1 MSLYKHFPILIIDP
15 ALDTKTGEGQADQ
28 AIIDELEDNG
38 FSVIKSFTLEDAV
51 EVSASYKQISCILL
65 NKDKSAD
72 KNKTEKFIRYIR
84 SMNET
89 LPIFIMTEREKLA
102 DIDLETLNEISG
114 YIWKMNDTPQ
124 FIAGRI
130 RVEVKHYLSNLAP
143 PFFKELVLYT
153 EEYKYAWHTPGH
165 MGGEAFQK
173 SPIGRAF
180 FDFFGEHIFRA
191 DLSVSVPE
199 LGSLMEHSGVTGEA
213 EREAAKNFGADY
225 TYFVTNGTST
235 ANKIVLCGTVTPG
248 DVVLVDRNCHK
259 SLQHALTMTGAIPV
273 YFIPTRNAYGIIG
286 GIHHESFDEKKI
298 KEAIRKN
305 PLIKNKKIKPKLA
318 VITNS
323 TYDGLLYDVVA
334 IKEKLSKTVDM
345 IHFDEAWYAYAKFH
359 EIYHDRFGMGKT
371 HKKHHPAI
379 FATQS
384 THKLLAAFS
393 QASMV
398 HVKNGKKKIDPD
410 YFNEAFMMHTST
422 SPQYTII
429 ASLDVASKM
438 MQGSAGRTI
447 INESIEEAVAFRK
460 KVAQIKQK
468 VVSDKKL
475 PKKEKW
481 YFDAWQPDTVKTK
494 ANQKTK
500 LANTP
505 DSILNTK
512 ASCWYLNKTDKW
524 HGYTGLKDGYM
535 MLDPIKV
542 SIVTP
547 GINPDG
553 SMADWGIPAPILAM
567 FLMSRGIVDEKT
579 GFYTFLLL
587 FSIGVCRA
595 KSGTLLVEL
604 QEFKRLFDE
613 NCSLK
618 SVLPDLVKNHP
629 ERYENMTIQDLA
641 NEMHHYLKSQDITN
655 MTMKI
660 FSILPKPSM
669 TPSDAYYELV
679 RGNVEDVPLS
689 QVKNRTAAV
698 MLVPYPPGI
707 PIIMPGETFE
717 QSAMGIVK
725 YLQVFEDFDNEFPG
739 FETETHGIVIKT
751 EKGRKKYYVPCI
763 KK

>member
-1 MSLYKHFPILIIDP
+1 MGIYKHFPILIIDS
-15 ALDTKTGEGQADQ
+15 ALDTKTGEGQALQ
-28 AIIDELEDNG
+28 AIISELEDGG
-38 FSVIKSFTLEDAV
+38 FAVIKSFTIDDGIEIIT
-51 EVSASYKQISCILL
+51 SYKQVPCILM
-65 NKDKSAD
+65 SWD
-72 KNKTEKFIRYIR
+72 KNTNKKIIRNFIKYVR

-89 LPIFIMTEREKLA
+89 LPIFIMTERKKLS
-102 DIDLETLNEISG
+102 DIDLDILNEISG
-114 YIWKMNDTPQ
+114 YIWKMNDTAN

-130 RVEVKHYLSNLAP
+130 EVAISHYLKNLAP
-143 PFFKELVLYT
+143 PFFKELVCYI
-153 EEYKYAWHTPGH
+153 EEFKYAWHTPGH

-180 FDFFGEHIFRA
+180 FDFFGETVFRA

-213 EREAAKNFGADY
+213 ERQAAENFGADQ

-286 GIHHESFDEKKI
+286 GIHQDEFNAKNI
-298 KEAIRKN
+298 KAAIRKN
-305 PLIKNKKIKPKLA
+305 PLIKNKNVKPKLA

-323 TYDGLLYDVVA
+323 TYDGLLYDVVT
-334 IKEKLSKTVDM
+334 IKDKLSETVDA

-359 EIYHDRFGMGKT
+359 ELYDNRYGMGKT
-371 HKKHHPAI
+371 HAKHHPAI

-398 HVKNGKKKIDPD
+398 HVKSGVKQIDPAR
-410 YFNEAFMMHTST
+410 FNEAFMMHTST

-429 ASLDVASKM
+429 ASLDVANKM
-438 MQGSAGRTI
+438 MQGPAGRTI
-447 INESIEEAVAFRK
+447 INEAVEEAVIFRK
-460 KVAQIKQK
+460 KVAQIKQNILL
-468 VVSDKKL
+468 DKKIA
-475 PKKEKW
+475 KKAKW
-481 YFDAWQPDTVKTK
+481 SFDVWQPDFVKTK
-494 ANQKTK
+494 GKQKNK
-500 LANTP
+500 LLNTP
-505 DSILNTK
+505 DAVLTTTAN
-512 ASCWYLNKTDKW
+512 CWHLNKTDKW
-524 HGYTGLKDGYM
+524 HGYPGLKDGYM

-553 SMADWGIPAPILAM
+553 TMANWGIPAPILAT
-567 FLMSRGIVDEKT
+567 FLISRGIVDEKT

-595 KSGTLLVEL
+595 KSGTLLVAL
-604 QEFKRLFDE
+604 QEFKKLYDQ
-613 NCSLK
+613 NK
-618 SVLPDLVKNHP
+618 SIQEMLPELVEQHP
-629 ERYENMTIQDLA
+629 ERYNNVSIQDFA
-641 NEMHHYLKSQDITN
+641 QEMHGYLKSRDITN
-655 MTMKI
+655 MTTKI
-660 FSILPKPSM
+660 FSILPPPAM
-669 TPSDAYYELV
+669 TPADAYHELV
-679 RGNVEDVPLS
+679 RGKAKDIPLAK
-689 QVKNRTAAV
+689 VKNRTAAV

-707 PIIMPGETFE
+707 PIIMPGETFDKAA
-717 QSAMGIVK
+717 QGIID
-725 YLQVFEDFDNEFPG
+725 YLQVFEDFDNQFPG

-763 KK
+763 E

>member
-1 MSLYKHFPILIIDP
+1 MSIYKHFPVLVIDP
-15 ALDTKTGEGQADQ
+15 TLETKTGEGQAVES
-28 AIIDELEDNG
+28 IVREIEDRG
-38 FSVIKSFTLEDAV
+38 LTVIKSWTLADA
-51 EVSASYKQISCILL
+51 EEITSAYKQISAILL
-65 NKDKSAD
+65 NQSSSKEKQ
-72 KNKTEKFIRYIR
+72 KVEKFIRFVR
-84 SMNET
+84 STNDA
-89 LPIFIMTEREKLA
+89 LPIFIMTERQKLA
-102 DIDLETLNEISG
+102 NVDLETLNEISG

-124 FIAGRI
+124 FIAGRVHTEI
-130 RVEVKHYLSNLAP
+130 KHYLTNLAP
-143 PFFKELVLYT
+143 PFFKELVRYT

-180 FDFFGEHIFRA
+180 FDFFGETIFRA

-199 LGSLMEHSGVTGEA
+199 LGSLMEHTGVTGEA

-235 ANKIVLCGTVTPG
+235 ANKIVLCGMVTPG

-286 GIHHESFDEKKI
+286 GIHQDSFNEKKI
-298 KEAIRKN
+298 REAIRKN
-305 PLIKNKKIKPKLA
+305 PLIKNKNIRPKLA

-323 TYDGLLYDVVA
+323 TYDGLLYNVVML
-334 IKEKLSKTVDM
+334 KDKLCKIVDA

-359 EIYHDRFGMGKT
+359 EIYHDRHGMGDT
-371 HKKHHPAI
+371 HEKHHPTI

-398 HVKNGKKKIDPD
+398 HLKNGKKPIDPD
-410 YFNEAFMMHTST
+410 RFNEAFMMHTST

-438 MQGSAGRTI
+438 MQGAAGRAI
-447 INESIEEAVAFRK
+447 INESIEEAVEFRQ
-460 KVAQIKQK
+460 KVAQLKHNVLQ
-468 VVSDKKL
+468 DKKVS
-475 PKKEKW
+475 KKKKW
-481 YFDAWQPDTVKTK
+481 YFDVWQPQVVKTK
-494 ANQKTK
+494 KGNRKFFD
-500 LANTP
+500 TP
-505 DSILNTK
+505 ESTLHTK
-512 ASCWYLNKTDKW
+512 AECWHLNKANNW
-524 HGYTGLKDGYM
+524 HGYSGLHDGYM

-553 SMADWGIPAPILAM
+553 SMANWGIPAPILAM

-604 QEFKRLFDE
+604 QEFKRLFDQ
-613 NCSLK
+613 NVPLK
-618 SVLPDLVKNHP
+618 NILPDLVKQHP
-629 ERYENMTIQDLA
+629 EKYETMTIHELA
-641 NEMHHYLKSQDITN
+641 QEMHDYLKSHNITD
-655 MTMKI
+655 MTTKI

-669 TPSDAYYELV
+669 TPAAAYHELV

-689 QVKNRTAAV
+689 KVKNRIAAV

-717 QSAMGIVK
+717 PSAMGIAE
-725 YLQVFEDFDNEFPG
+725 YLQVFEDFDNQFPG
-739 FETETHGIVIKT
+739 FETETHGIVIK
-751 EKGRKKYYVPCI
+751 EIKGKKKYFVPCVR
-763 KK
+763 K